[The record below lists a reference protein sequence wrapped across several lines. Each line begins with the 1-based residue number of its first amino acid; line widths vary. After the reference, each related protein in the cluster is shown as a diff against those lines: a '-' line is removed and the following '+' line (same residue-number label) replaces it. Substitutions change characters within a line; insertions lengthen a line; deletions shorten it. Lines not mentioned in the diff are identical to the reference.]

1 MPSGIGRFFYS
12 QFFVTPPKPSGDLT
26 GKTVIVTGSN
36 VGLGK
41 EAARHFAALNA
52 STVILAVRSPEK
64 GEAARKEIETS
75 TSRDNVVKVMQLDMS
90 SYTSVLDF
98 ASRAS
103 KELSRIDIAVLNA
116 GVNRGVW
123 EVFEQDESTITINV
137 VSTFLLAFALLPKLR
152 ETAQK
157 FNTRPTLTVVS
168 SEVHEWA
175 TFDERNAPEGE
186 IFKRLNEK
194 VVEGKEVS
202 LNDRYQVSKLMEV
215 LSIRAFCERN
225 TVERVPV
232 TVNAVNPGF
241 CHSEF
246 GREQPSILAFFRLL
260 LARTTEVGSRTLVH
274 AGMSGAESH
283 GKYLSDAQITE
294 PSAYLIAQLFSH
306 HLGRDRNTSSDLPS
320 EDCSQGAPPR

>member
-1 MPSGIGRFFYS
+1 MPTGIGRFFYS

-64 GEAARKEIETS
+64 GEAARKDIEAS
-75 TSRDNVVKVMQLDMS
+75 TSRAKVVKVMQLDMS
-90 SYTSVLDF
+90 SYSSVLDF
-98 ASRAS
+98 ASCAS

-116 GVNRGVW
+116 GVSRGEW
-123 EVFEQDESTITINV
+123 EVCEQDESTITVNV

-157 FNTRPTLTVVS
+157 FNTRPTLTVVG

-175 TFDERNAPEGE
+175 TFDERKAPEGE
-186 IFKRLNEK
+186 IFKRLNKK
-194 VVEGKEVS
+194 VVDGKDVS
-202 LNDRYQVSKLMEV
+202 LHNRYQVSKLMEV

-225 TVERVPV
+225 TVNTAPV
-232 TVNAVNPGF
+232 TMNTVNPGF
-241 CHSEF
+241 CHS
-246 GREQPSILAFFRLL
+246 
-260 LARTTEVGSRTLVH
+260 
-274 AGMSGAESH
+274 
-283 GKYLSDAQITE
+283 
-294 PSAYLIAQLFSH
+294 
-306 HLGRDRNTSSDLPS
+306 
-320 EDCSQGAPPR
+320 